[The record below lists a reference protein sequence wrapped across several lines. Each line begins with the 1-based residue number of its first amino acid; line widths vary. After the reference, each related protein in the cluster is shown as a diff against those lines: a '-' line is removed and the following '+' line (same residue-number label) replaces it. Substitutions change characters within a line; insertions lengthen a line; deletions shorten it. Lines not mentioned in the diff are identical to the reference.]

1 MNYDRI
7 KKIISILFIVGGG
20 LALITEIAAAQKNY
34 YIQSIGL
41 ILLMFGLFLVNSK
54 LPSKFNENP
63 AENQYDEEE

>member
-54 LPSKFNENP
+54 LSSRFNENP